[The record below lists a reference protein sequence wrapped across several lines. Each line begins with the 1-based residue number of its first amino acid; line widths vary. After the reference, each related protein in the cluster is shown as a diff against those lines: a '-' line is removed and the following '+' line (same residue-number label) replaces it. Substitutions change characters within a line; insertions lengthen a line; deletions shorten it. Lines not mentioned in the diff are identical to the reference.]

1 LTRCVEFYEKC
12 QRQGTDWCEKCPEST
27 RLIEN
32 YLELLAEGERRGIGK
47 KTTIIGIPEGIAR
60 HLFEKRNRDI
70 RDQLIDSVFSSLLS
84 KKNPL
89 NGLFLKKWTVGDIKR
104 LILKLRNDGHRE
116 PIGIHGSATY
126 KLVCGDFQE
135 KGAEI
140 PDEFV
145 SFVLTDPPYGSKYLP
160 LWNSLGE
167 LGQRVLVPGG
177 FLVAYAGQDNLD
189 KKLEALSNHLTY
201 FWTFAILF
209 TVQNVEHYVHVFN
222 WWKPILV
229 FYKPPLQLDGY
240 IGDLIKGT
248 GPEKDLHPWQQSEED
263 ILRLIEYFCP
273 QNGVLLDPM
282 VGSGTTLAASLRLG
296 RSCIGIDIDPQNIE
310 VIKRRLGNGT
320 GEQ

>member
-1 LTRCVEFYEKC
+1 LTRCAEFYQKCEKEGPDWCDKCPRSVEFITNYI
-12 QRQGTDWCEKCPEST
+12 D
-27 RLIEN
+27 LIN
-32 YLELLAEGERRGIGK
+32 SLQDQ
-47 KTTIIGIPEGIAR
+47 GIPKKRTIVRFSEWSAR
-60 HLFEKRNRDI
+60 PLFEKKNFALKEKAIEVIADSLRNTD
-70 RDQLIDSVFSSLLS
+70 
-84 KKNPL
+84 
-89 NGLFLKKWTVGDIKR
+89 KKWTVADIKR